1 MKMHHAL
8 SLLLIVLIM
17 GCSQPVLRQD
27 VPVSTNP
34 MGAKIYA
41 DGKLVGMT
49 PMSVPLERD
58 RNHILT
64 LVKDDYRQEDVIIS
78 KAYQKEKTYLNAI
91 SAGVNAGLFF
101 KDPRMGV
108 GSAMSSMSAQE
119 KSGEAFI
126 LVPQAVKIDLT
137 PLSGASRPDS
147 APAFQT
153 EAKRPAD
160 ASGSTESSSSDDAAL
175 LKGLAKIGAAAVL
188 SGAKPLEKNIQTSSS
203 SRSYTRPDGTRVT
216 EKSGT
221 SVGVSVNPAGLIN
234 VIDVLFK

>member
-1 MKMHHAL
+1 MKMHYMTAL
-8 SLLLIVLIM
+8 FMMVLIL

-27 VPVSTNP
+27 VPVSTHP

-41 DGKLVGMT
+41 DGKLVGLT
-49 PMSVPLERD
+49 PMSVSLERD
-58 RNHILT
+58 RSHILT

-137 PLSGASRPDS
+137 PLSGASGPVPAAIQAETKDTADDS
-147 APAFQT
+147 
-153 EAKRPAD
+153 
-160 ASGSTESSSSDDAAL
+160 GAAETTSEGNAEL
-175 LKGLAKIGAAAVL
+175 AKGLVKIGAAAL
-188 SGAKPLEKNIQTSSS
+188 SGARPLEKKVETSSS
-203 SRSYTRPDGTRVT
+203 SRSYTRSDGTRVT
-216 EKSGT
+216 EKSSASIG
-221 SVGVSVNPAGLIN
+221 VGVNPAGLVN

>member
-1 MKMHHAL
+1 MKIHQAL
-8 SLLLIVLIM
+8 SLLFIVLIM

-64 LVKDDYRQEDVIIS
+64 LIKDDYRQEDVVIS

-137 PLSGASRPDS
+137 PLSGAYRPDS

-153 EAKRPAD
+153 EAKLPTD
-160 ASGSTESSSSDDAAL
+160 ASATTESSSSDDAVLA
-175 LKGLAKIGAAAVL
+175 KGLVKIGAAAVL
-188 SGAKPLEKNIQTSSS
+188 SGVKPLDKSVETSSS
-203 SRSYTRPDGTRVT
+203 SRSYTQPNGTRVT
-216 EKSGT
+216 EKSST
-221 SVGVSVNPAGLIN
+221 SVGVGVNPAGLIN
-234 VIDVLFK
+234 VIDVLFQ